1 MTDIRDLD
9 KNKDYIFDP
18 ETKDWVEYKD
28 EKKEKYYTINKAAEV
43 SGYSAKTVRRAIQ
56 NNVLT
61 AVATGGKYLIS
72 ETNLSAW
79 INDSEAHMRGKK
91 RSATARKPKGV
102 VRISLTEVQLKKMLL
117 NAFNSG
123 YECGLRSG
131 ENKVETSSEEA

>member
-9 KNKDYIFDP
+9 KNKNYIFDP

-43 SGYSAKTVRRAIQ
+43 SGYTAKTVRRAIQ

-61 AVATGGKYLIS
+61 AVATSGKYLIS
-72 ETNLSAW
+72 ETNLKNW
-79 INDSEAHMRGKK
+79 IDNPEAHMRGKK
-91 RSATARKPKGV
+91 KTETPRKPRGIT
-102 VRISLTEVQLKKMLL
+102 RISLTEAQLKKMLM

-123 YECGLRSG
+123 YECGLKSG
-131 ENKVETSSEEA
+131 ENKVEESPEEA